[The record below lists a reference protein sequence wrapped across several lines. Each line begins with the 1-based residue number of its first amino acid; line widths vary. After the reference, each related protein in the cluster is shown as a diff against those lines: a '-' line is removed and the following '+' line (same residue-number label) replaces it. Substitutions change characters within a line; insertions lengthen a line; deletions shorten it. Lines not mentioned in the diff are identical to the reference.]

1 MKKQTHKIQGFTLVE
16 LMAVLLI
23 IALLAGLAASNF
35 MGQID
40 KAKVK
45 ATKANLVTL
54 RNAVMQF
61 KMDTGY
67 YPSEEVGLEELV
79 VQPMDL
85 EGWAPGGYLQE
96 TVVPQDAWKNDFVYL
111 LNPESGKPF
120 VIISY
125 GADGKEGGEGY
136 DADIYSDN
144 LEGTDSGTIPGGTEA
159 LPE

>member
-144 LEGTDSGTIPGGTEA
+144 LEGSESGTTPGTDAEF
-159 LPE
+159 

>member
-1 MKKQTHKIQGFTLVE
+1 MNKQNHKLQGFTLVE

-23 IALLAGLAASNF
+23 ISLLAGLAAKSF

-40 KAKVK
+40 SAKVK
-45 ATKANLVTL
+45 TTKANMVTL
-54 RNAVMQF
+54 RDAVMSF
-61 KMDTGY
+61 KIDTGY
-67 YPSEEVGLEELV
+67 YPSEEAGLEELV

-85 EGWAPGGYLQE
+85 DGWSPGGYLQE
-96 TVVPQDAWKNDFVYL
+96 TVVPKDAWKNDFVYL

-144 LEGTDSGTIPGGTEA
+144 LEGTGSGTIPGGPEA
-159 LPE
+159 VYE